1 MKPCLASLAFCLLA
15 LSCQKHEPKKPK
27 QINSSVVEKAELYK
41 RLHAG
46 WAHQGGCDSLG
57 FTALAKLAGGSG
69 EADILQA
76 EGEPGRWYRNPSKT
90 CYDTGASKSDISK
103 DMFIM
108 LLPYLYASKD
118 QQNIQEIYDYG
129 QKNGWVMG
137 RGYLSR
143 TFLTPSV
150 IFLIEQMLGVWR
162 TESLSKDIQKAGF
175 EKHLDAIY
183 LINKWMVNG
192 TIDSLQY
199 EQIRRYR
206 EENPKNALMQA
217 IYHKFGDDGDQSE
230 TIAILLDETLFPN
243 DRLPTSKDRC
253 EEYLWQRDPGYDWL
267 PCDSD
272 KIHDGVDYLIAAW
285 VAGQLDERL

>member
-1 MKPCLASLAFCLLA
+1 MYTRLASLAFCLLA

-57 FTALAKLAGGSG
+57 FTALCKISGGC
-69 EADILQA
+69 DDVVITDA
-76 EGEPGRWYRNPSKT
+76 EGDPGRWYRNPSKT

-150 IFLIEQMLGVWR
+150 IFLIEQMLGIWR
-162 TESLSKDIQKAGF
+162 AESPTKDIQKAGF

-206 EENPKNALMQA
+206 EENPNNALMQA

-253 EEYLWQRDPGYDWL
+253 EEYLWQRDPGDDWL
-267 PCDSD
+267 PCESN

>member
-1 MKPCLASLAFCLLA
+1 MFTRLASLFLCLLTLA
-15 LSCQKHEPKKPK
+15 CSKKPAQSPDKIEPKIKA
-27 QINSSVVEKAELYK
+27 KAELYK
-41 RLHAG
+41 SLHKG

-57 FTALAKLAGGSG
+57 FTSLCRLSGGC
-69 EADILQA
+69 ADAVITDA
-76 EGEPGRWYRNPSKT
+76 EGEPGRWFRNPSKT

-118 QQNIQEIYDYG
+118 QQNIREIYDYG

-143 TFLTPSV
+143 SFLTPGV
-150 IFLIEQMLGVWR
+150 VFLIEQMLGVWR
-162 TESLSKDIQKAGF
+162 AETPTKEVAKAGF
-175 EKHLDAIY
+175 EKHLDAIF
-183 LINKWMVNG
+183 LMDKWLVNG
-192 TIDSLQY
+192 SIDSLQFD
-199 EQIRRYR
+199 QIKKYR
-206 EENPKNALMQA
+206 DENPRNALFQA
-217 IYHKFGDDGDQSE
+217 IYHKFEGDGDQSE

-253 EEYLWQRDPGYDWL
+253 EEYLWQRDVGSDWL
-267 PCDSD
+267 PCESD
-272 KIHDGVDYLIAAW
+272 KVHDGVDYLIAAW